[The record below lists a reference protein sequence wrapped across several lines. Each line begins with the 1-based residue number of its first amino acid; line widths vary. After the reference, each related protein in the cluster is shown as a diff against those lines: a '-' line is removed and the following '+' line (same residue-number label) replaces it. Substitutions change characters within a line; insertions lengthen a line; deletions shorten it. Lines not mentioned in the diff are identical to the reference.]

1 MTNATII
8 LGPDGTAE
16 EATPQAL
23 ALLGVTLDRLR
34 ELPPGA
40 FSATPPDPESDNA
53 FREEWERAGSPDI
66 GGEATIQRL
75 DGEKVRVKFAIAMLD
90 DGRYRAVLERA
101 TGATESPPRVYA
113 AGQVLAEWRAAER
126 QLSELHPGHP
136 DYDRVQAD
144 IESFR
149 TRYQELFRR

>member
-8 LGPDGTAE
+8 LGPDGKAE

-40 FSATPPDPESDNA
+40 FSATPPDREADEA

-75 DGEKVRVKFAIAMLD
+75 DGEKVRVKFAIARLD

-101 TGATESPPRVYA
+101 SGSTDSAPRVYT
-113 AGQVLAEWRAAER
+113 AGQVLTQWRAAER
-126 QLSELHPGHP
+126 RLLELEPGHP
-136 DYDRVQAD
+136 EYDRIQAD

-149 TRYQELFRR
+149 TRYQEMFRR